1 MPGPAPTLRERQRAR
16 TRQLLIDA
24 ALELFEEKGYLQ
36 TAIEDICGAIGASR
50 ATFYLHFKSKR
61 DVIVAKYFEDRPGFI
76 ARYEALDA
84 IVNSR
89 PASLGQEVRAWL
101 ADWLVWWQDNRALLS
116 ALREAAIVE
125 PQILDELGDPTFLVD
140 VMELYLSSYPG
151 AQRARARLGVSLLEV
166 MTSHAFNWVTLDRAP
181 VDVEA
186 TLDFLAGLWAEA
198 LLGRTP
204 GVGDPRISAPAIKKQ
219 PRSRLPDQAGGPG
232 QGRGGV

>member
-1 MPGPAPTLRERQRAR
+1 VAVPGPAPTLRERQRAR

-61 DVIVAKYFEDRPGFI
+61 DVIVAKYFEGRPGFI
-76 ARYEALDA
+76 ARYEALDE
-84 IVNSR
+84 IVNLRSD
-89 PASLGQEVRAWL
+89 SLGQDVRAWL
-101 ADWLVWWQDNRALLS
+101 ADWLLWWQENRALLS
-116 ALREAAIVE
+116 ALRAAAIVE

-140 VMELYLSSYPG
+140 VMELYLSSYPA

-166 MTSHAFNWVTLDRAP
+166 MTAHAFYWVTLDRAP

-186 TLDFLAGLWAEA
+186 TLDFLAGLWADA

-204 GVGDPRISAPAIKKQ
+204 GIGGPRLSPAAARRR
-219 PRSRLPDQAGGPG
+219 PRSRRPD
-232 QGRGGV
+232 

>member
-1 MPGPAPTLRERQRAR
+1 LVADPGPGPSLRERQRAR

-36 TAIEDICGAIGASR
+36 TAIEDVCGAIGASR

-61 DVIVAKYFEDRPGFI
+61 DVIVAKHLEGRPGFI

-89 PASLGQEVRAWL
+89 PAQLEQEVRAWL
-101 ADWLVWWQDNRALLS
+101 AGWLVWWQENRALLS
-116 ALREAAIVE
+116 ALREASIVD
-125 PQILDELGDPTFLVD
+125 PQILDELGDPTYLVD
-140 VMELYLSSYPG
+140 VMDLYLSSFPP

-166 MTSHAFNWVTLDRAP
+166 MTSHAFNWVVLDQAP
-181 VDVEA
+181 LDVEQ
-186 TLDFLAGLWAEA
+186 TLDFLAGLWADA

-204 GVGDPRISAPAIKKQ
+204 STGDPGAATSLGKKRP
-219 PRSRLPDQAGGPG
+219 PRRPPD
-232 QGRGGV
+232 

>member
-1 MPGPAPTLRERQRAR
+1 M
-16 TRQLLIDA
+16 
-24 ALELFEEKGYLQ
+24 
-36 TAIEDICGAIGASR
+36 
-50 ATFYLHFKSKR
+50 
-61 DVIVAKYFEDRPGFI
+61 
-76 ARYEALDA
+76 DA

-89 PASLGQEVRAWL
+89 PDSLGQEVRAWL
-101 ADWLVWWQDNRALLS
+101 ADWLVWWQENRALLS

-186 TLDFLAGLWAEA
+186 TLDFLAGLWADA

-204 GVGDPRISAPAIKKQ
+204 GVGDPRRAPEAGKK
-219 PRSRLPDQAGGPG
+219 RAGTRRPD
-232 QGRGGV
+232 